1 LQSALVEITQR
12 LGKAIELLLIE
23 SGSLVEHSGG
33 RIVWRSGRLLQVGEA
48 LAEGQV
54 SGQLDKSNQV
64 AALSAAMAVED
75 IFAGVDIERRP
86 SFGMQR
92 TEPDKLGAA
101 VVPL

>member
-1 LQSALVEITQR
+1 VEITQR